1 MLYQKFISLVEGHA
15 GQLTQI
21 WLNEVKKNP
30 STQSYK
36 KLSDEELSKRIY
48 DVYLRFG
55 NWVMQNDPLDK
66 KAAEHFIKLGKER
79 AAENIQ
85 LSEVIYALIL
95 SRVVLWKYIN
105 DQGIITS
112 SFECQQAL
120 EFYKIVTSFFD
131 KAVYFVSLGYETTKH
146 EHVEKPKEKDFVE
159 KAVKS
164 ITGWLIKEN

>member
-1 MLYQKFISLVEGHA
+1 MLYQKFIRLVEDHA
-15 GQLTQI
+15 EQLTQT

-36 KLSDEELSKRIY
+36 KLSDEELSRRIY

-55 NWVMQNDPLDK
+55 NWVMQNEPLDK
-66 KAAEHFIKLGKER
+66 KGAEHFMKLGKER
-79 AAENIQ
+79 ASENIQ

-95 SRVVLWKYIN
+95 AQVVMWKHIS

-112 SFECQQAL
+112 AFDYQQAL

-131 KAVYFVSLGYETTKH
+131 KAVYFVAVGYETTKH
-146 EHVEKPKEKDFVE
+146 EHFDKPQEKDFVE